1 MKAQQLKNAILQ
13 LAIQGKLV
21 PQDPT
26 DEPASVLL
34 EKIKQKKDR
43 LIAEGKIKKSKKT
56 SDKTPSTTEQDFPF
70 EIPESWVWVRL
81 EDVCQEISDI
91 DHKMPQEY
99 KGKNG
104 IPYISPKDF
113 YDKNGIDFANA
124 KKVSE
129 EDYFLLS
136 KKFAPQK
143 NDIIFPRYGTI
154 GVVRVIEENIKLLVS
169 YSCACIRVEYINM
182 QYVVAYLNSELAKL
196 EIKKYTNKT
205 TQPNVGLKSI
215 KKFII
220 PLPPLNEQ
228 KRIVAKIEE
237 LLPYIEQYAEKEEK
251 LTALHQQFPEQ
262 LKKSI
267 LQAAIQGKLTEQNP
281 NDESASALIERIKAE
296 KLRLIAEKKLKKP
309 KVVSEIILRD
319 NLPYEIIN
327 GEERC
332 IADEVPFE
340 IPENWCWVRLGEIG
354 ETNIGLT
361 YAPNDVVLEGTIV
374 LRSGNIQNG
383 KIDVSSDV
391 VRVNLNI
398 PENKKCY
405 KNDLLICARNGSKNL
420 VGKAAIVDK
429 DGYSFGAF
437 MAIFRSPF
445 YQYIYYYLSSPLFRN
460 DFDGINTTTINQ
472 ITQNNLNNRLIPL
485 PPLNEQKR
493 IVEKIE
499 KLFST
504 LQNLERN

>member
-1 MKAQQLKNAILQ
+1 MVIKT
-13 LAIQGKLV
+13 
-21 PQDPT
+21 T
-26 DEPASVLL
+26 DNL
-34 EKIKQKKDR
+34 
-43 LIAEGKIKKSKKT
+43 
-56 SDKTPSTTEQDFPF
+56 PSTELQDFPF
-70 EIPESWVWVRL
+70 EIPESWVWVTL
-81 EDVCQEISDI
+81 SNITSKITDGS
-91 DHKMPQEY
+91 HNPPP
-99 KGKNG
+99 NNLTG
-104 IPYISPKDF
+104 IPILSA
-113 YDKNGIDFANA
+113 ANIFDGEIQFLSA
-124 KKVSE
+124 SRWVSE
-129 EDYFLLS
+129 EQWEIEN
-136 KKFAPQK
+136 KRTEIQI
-143 NDIIFPRYGTI
+143 NDILLTIVGTI
-154 GVVRVIEENIKLLVS
+154 GRTAIVKSTEKFALQRSVAVLKPIKIYSGYISYVLQSSFLLDL
-169 YSCACIRVEYINM
+169 M
-182 QYVVAYLNSELAKL
+182 VANSKGTAQKGIYLNS
-196 EIKKYTNKT
+196 
-205 TQPNVGLKSI
+205 LKDLV
-215 KKFII
+215 I
-220 PLPPLNEQ
+220 PIPPLNEQ

-251 LTALHQQFPEQ
+251 LTTLHQQFPEQ

-267 LQAAIQGKLTEQNP
+267 LQAAIQGKLTKQDP
-281 NDESASALIERIKAE
+281 NDEPALVLIERIKAE
-296 KLRLIAEKKLKKP
+296 KLRLIDEKKLKKP

-332 IADEVPFE
+332 IADEIPFD
-340 IPENWCWVRLGEIG
+340 IPENWCWVRLGKIG

-361 YAPNDVVLEGTIV
+361 YTPNDVVLEGTIV

-499 KLFST
+499 TLFSA
-504 LQNLERN
+504 LKNLEYR

>member
-34 EKIKQKKDR
+34 DKIKKEKDR

-56 SDKTPSTTEQDFPF
+56 TDNLPSTELQDFPF
-70 EIPESWVWVRL
+70 EIPESWEIEKLGNIIFNLGQKTPNERFFYIDVGLINNKIHKLNSLENILEPDQAPSRARKIVQKNSILYSTVRPYLQNICIL
-81 EDVCQEISDI
+81 EQDFQYEPIASTAFVVMNVFTNFY
-91 DHKMPQEY
+91 HKY
-99 KGKNG
+99 L
-104 IPYISPKDF
+104 F
-113 YDKNGIDFANA
+113 Y
-124 KKVSE
+124 
-129 EDYFLLS
+129 YLLS
-136 KKFAPQK
+136 PVFTDFVNQEMV
-143 NDIIFPRYGTI
+143 G
-154 GVVRVIEENIKLLVS
+154 
-169 YSCACIRVEYINM
+169 
-182 QYVVAYLNSELAKL
+182 VAYPAINDDKL
-196 EIKKYTNKT
+196 YNLPIA
-205 TQPNVGLKSI
+205 I
-215 KKFII
+215 
-220 PLPPLNEQ
+220 PPLNEQ

-267 LQAAIQGKLTEQNP
+267 LQAAIQGKLTKQDP
-281 NDESASALIERIKAE
+281 NDEPALVLIERIKAE

>member
-281 NDESASALIERIKAE
+281 NDEPASALIERIKAE
-296 KLRLIAEKKLKKP
+296 KLRPIAEKKLKKP
-309 KVVSEIILRD
+309 KVISEIIMRD
-319 NLPYEIIN
+319 NLPYEIVN
-327 GEERC
+327 GKERC

-340 IPENWCWVRLGEIG
+340 IPESWVWVRLSEISKITMG
-354 ETNIGLT
+354 QSPDNKYLGK
-361 YAPNDVVLEGTIV
+361 EGIEFH
-374 LRSGNIQNG
+374 QG
-383 KIDVSSDV
+383 KSFFSEYIIESSDIYCSLPNKLATPNSILLC
-391 VRVNLNI
+391 VRAPVGIVNITNRELCIGRGLASIDPIYVNTI
-398 PENKKCY
+398 FLYYALFCY
-405 KNDLLICARNGSKNL
+405 KNYYERKSTGSTF
-420 VGKAAIVDK
+420 KAISK
-429 DGYSFGAF
+429 D
-437 MAIFRSPF
+437 I
-445 YQYIYYYLSSPLFRN
+445 I
-460 DFDGINTTTINQ
+460 DNTI
-472 ITQNNLNNRLIPL
+472 IPI
-485 PPLNEQKR
+485 PPLNEQIR

-499 KLFST
+499 TLFST
-504 LQNLERN
+504 LQNLSQK

>member
-1 MKAQQLKNAILQ
+1 MVDYLYYSLIYFTPE
-13 LAIQGKLV
+13 IQSR
-21 PQDPT
+21 
-26 DEPASVLL
+26 AS
-34 EKIKQKKDR
+34 
-43 LIAEGKIKKSKKT
+43 G
-56 SDKTPSTTEQDFPF
+56 TTFK
-70 EIPESWVWVRL
+70 
-81 EDVCQEISDI
+81 EIS
-91 DHKMPQEY
+91 
-99 KGKNG
+99 
-104 IPYISPKDF
+104 
-113 YDKNGIDFANA
+113 
-124 KKVSE
+124 
-129 EDYFLLS
+129 
-136 KKFAPQK
+136 
-143 NDIIFPRYGTI
+143 GTAF
-154 GVVRVIEENIKLLVS
+154 GN
-169 YSCACIRVEYINM
+169 
-182 QYVVAYLNSELAKL
+182 
-196 EIKKYTNKT
+196 T
-205 TQPNVGLKSI
+205 
-215 KKFII
+215 II

-267 LQAAIQGKLTEQNP
+267 LQAAIQGKLTKQDP
-281 NDESASALIERIKAE
+281 NDEPALVLIERIKAE

>member
-1 MKAQQLKNAILQ
+1 
-13 LAIQGKLV
+13 
-21 PQDPT
+21 
-26 DEPASVLL
+26 
-34 EKIKQKKDR
+34 
-43 LIAEGKIKKSKKT
+43 

-154 GVVRVIEENIKLLVS
+154 GVVRIIEENIKLLVS

-281 NDESASALIERIKAE
+281 
-296 KLRLIAEKKLKKP
+296 
-309 KVVSEIILRD
+309 
-319 NLPYEIIN
+319 
-327 GEERC
+327 
-332 IADEVPFE
+332 
-340 IPENWCWVRLGEIG
+340 
-354 ETNIGLT
+354 
-361 YAPNDVVLEGTIV
+361 
-374 LRSGNIQNG
+374 
-383 KIDVSSDV
+383 
-391 VRVNLNI
+391 
-398 PENKKCY
+398 
-405 KNDLLICARNGSKNL
+405 
-420 VGKAAIVDK
+420 
-429 DGYSFGAF
+429 
-437 MAIFRSPF
+437 
-445 YQYIYYYLSSPLFRN
+445 
-460 DFDGINTTTINQ
+460 
-472 ITQNNLNNRLIPL
+472 
-485 PPLNEQKR
+485 
-493 IVEKIE
+493 
-499 KLFST
+499 
-504 LQNLERN
+504 

>member
-26 DEPASVLL
+26 DEPASVFL

-81 EDVCQEISDI
+81 EDIFHLQAGRFISASEIYG
-91 DHKMPQEY
+91 EY
-99 KGKNG
+99 KESLYPCYGGNGLRGFVKTYNREGKFPIIGRQGALCGNINFAEG
-104 IPYISPKDF
+104 KF
-113 YDKNGIDFANA
+113 YSTEHAVVVETFSNTDTLWAN
-124 KKVSE
+124 
-129 EDYFLLS
+129 YFLIQLNLNQYATATAQPGLAVN
-136 KKFAPQK
+136 KI
-143 NDIIFPRYGTI
+143 ND
-154 GVVRVIEENIKLLVS
+154 VL
-169 YSCACIRVEYINM
+169 
-182 QYVVAYLNSELAKL
+182 
-196 EIKKYTNKT
+196 
-205 TQPNVGLKSI
+205 
-215 KKFII
+215 I

-281 NDESASALIERIKAE
+281 NDEPASALIERIKAE

-309 KVVSEIILRD
+309 KVISEIIMRD
-319 NLPYEIIN
+319 NLPYEIVN
-327 GEERC
+327 GKERC

-340 IPENWCWVRLGEIG
+340 IPESWVWVRLSEISKITMG
-354 ETNIGLT
+354 QSPDNKYLGK
-361 YAPNDVVLEGTIV
+361 EGIEFH
-374 LRSGNIQNG
+374 QG
-383 KIDVSSDV
+383 KSFFSEYIIESSDIYCSLPNKLATPNSILLC
-391 VRVNLNI
+391 VRAPVGIVNITNRELCIGRGLASIESIYVNTI
-398 PENKKCY
+398 FLYYALFCY
-405 KNDLLICARNGSKNL
+405 KNYYERKSTGSTF
-420 VGKAAIVDK
+420 KAISK
-429 DGYSFGAF
+429 D
-437 MAIFRSPF
+437 I
-445 YQYIYYYLSSPLFRN
+445 I
-460 DFDGINTTTINQ
+460 DNTI
-472 ITQNNLNNRLIPL
+472 IPI
-485 PPLNEQKR
+485 PPLNEQIR

-499 KLFST
+499 TLFST
-504 LQNLERN
+504 LQNLSQK

>member
-1 MKAQQLKNAILQ
+1 MVIKT
-13 LAIQGKLV
+13 
-21 PQDPT
+21 T
-26 DEPASVLL
+26 DNLPSVS
-34 EKIKQKKDR
+34 Q
-43 LIAEGKIKKSKKT
+43 
-56 SDKTPSTTEQDFPF
+56 QDFPF
-70 EIPESWVWVRL
+70 EIPKSWVWVRL
-81 EDVCQEISDI
+81 DFLGEIIGGGTPKTNEDDNWN
-91 DHKMPQEY
+91 
-99 KGKNG
+99 KGS
-104 IPYISPKDF
+104 IPWITPADMKYISGK
-113 YDKNGIDFANA
+113 YISKGNRNITENGLR
-124 KKVSE
+124 SSSTR
-129 EDYFLLS
+129 LLS
-136 KKFAPQK
+136 KNSIVYSSRAP
-143 NDIIFPRYGTI
+143 I
-154 GVVRVIEENIKLLVS
+154 G
-169 YSCACIRVEYINM
+169 YI
-182 QYVVAYLNSELAKL
+182 AITETELC
-196 EIKKYTNKT
+196 TN
-205 TQPNVGLKSI
+205 QGFKSI
-215 KKFII
+215 DLYNKEIVDYLYYSLIYFTPEIQSRASGTTFKEISGTAFGNTII

-267 LQAAIQGKLTEQNP
+267 LQAAIQGKLTKQDP
-281 NDESASALIERIKAE
+281 NDEPALVLIERIKAE

>member
-1 MKAQQLKNAILQ
+1 MRLDFLGEIIGGGTPKTNEDDNWNKGSIPWITPADMK
-13 LAIQGKLV
+13 
-21 PQDPT
+21 
-26 DEPASVLL
+26 
-34 EKIKQKKDR
+34 
-43 LIAEGKIKKSKKT
+43 
-56 SDKTPSTTEQDFPF
+56 
-70 EIPESWVWVRL
+70 
-81 EDVCQEISDI
+81 
-91 DHKMPQEY
+91 
-99 KGKNG
+99 
-104 IPYISPKDF
+104 YISGK
-113 YDKNGIDFANA
+113 YISKGNRNITENGLR
-124 KKVSE
+124 SSSTR
-129 EDYFLLS
+129 LLS
-136 KKFAPQK
+136 KNSIVYSSRAP
-143 NDIIFPRYGTI
+143 I
-154 GVVRVIEENIKLLVS
+154 G
-169 YSCACIRVEYINM
+169 YI
-182 QYVVAYLNSELAKL
+182 AITETELC
-196 EIKKYTNKT
+196 TN
-205 TQPNVGLKSI
+205 QGFKSI
-215 KKFII
+215 DLYNKEIVDYLYYSLIYFTPEIQSRASGTTFKEISGTAFGNTII

-267 LQAAIQGKLTEQNP
+267 LQAAIQGKLTKQDP
-281 NDESASALIERIKAE
+281 NDEPALVLIERIKAE

>member
-26 DEPASVLL
+26 DEPASVFL

-81 EDVCQEISDI
+81 EDIFHLQAGRFISASEIYG
-91 DHKMPQEY
+91 EY
-99 KGKNG
+99 KESLYPCYGGNGLRGFVKTYNREGKFPIIGRQGALCGNINFAEG
-104 IPYISPKDF
+104 KF
-113 YDKNGIDFANA
+113 YSTEHAVVVETFSNTDTLWAN
-124 KKVSE
+124 
-129 EDYFLLS
+129 YFLIQLNLNQYATATAQPGLAVN
-136 KKFAPQK
+136 KI
-143 NDIIFPRYGTI
+143 ND
-154 GVVRVIEENIKLLVS
+154 VL
-169 YSCACIRVEYINM
+169 
-182 QYVVAYLNSELAKL
+182 
-196 EIKKYTNKT
+196 
-205 TQPNVGLKSI
+205 
-215 KKFII
+215 I

-281 NDESASALIERIKAE
+281 NDEPASALIERIKAE

-309 KVVSEIILRD
+309 KVISEIIMRD
-319 NLPYEIIN
+319 NLPYEIVN
-327 GEERC
+327 GKERC

-340 IPENWCWVRLGEIG
+340 IPESWVWVRLGEIG

-361 YAPNDVVLEGTIV
+361 YNPSDVASDGTIV
-374 LRSGNIQNG
+374 LRSGNIQDG
-383 KIDVSSDV
+383 KIDVSSDIV
-391 VRVNLNI
+391 KVNLDI
-398 PENKKCY
+398 PENKRCY
-405 KNDLLICARNGSKNL
+405 KNDLLICARNGSKKL
-420 VGKAAIVDK
+420 VGKAAIIDK

-445 YQYIYYYLSSPLFRN
+445 NKYIYYYLSSPLFRN

-472 ITQNNLNNRLIPL
+472 ITQSNLNNRLIPL
-485 PPLNEQKR
+485 PSLNEQLR

-499 KLFST
+499 TLFST
-504 LQNLERN
+504 LQNLSQK

>member
-1 MKAQQLKNAILQ
+1 MVIKT
-13 LAIQGKLV
+13 
-21 PQDPT
+21 T
-26 DEPASVLL
+26 DNL
-34 EKIKQKKDR
+34 
-43 LIAEGKIKKSKKT
+43 
-56 SDKTPSTTEQDFPF
+56 PSTELQDFPF
-70 EIPESWVWVRL
+70 EIPESWEIEKLGNIIFNLGQKTPNERFFYIDVGLINNKIHKLNSLENILEPDQAPSRARKIVQKNSILYSTVRPYLQNICIL
-81 EDVCQEISDI
+81 EQDFQYEPIASTAFVVMNVFTNFY
-91 DHKMPQEY
+91 HKY
-99 KGKNG
+99 L
-104 IPYISPKDF
+104 F
-113 YDKNGIDFANA
+113 Y
-124 KKVSE
+124 
-129 EDYFLLS
+129 YLLS
-136 KKFAPQK
+136 PVFTDFVNQEMV
-143 NDIIFPRYGTI
+143 G
-154 GVVRVIEENIKLLVS
+154 
-169 YSCACIRVEYINM
+169 
-182 QYVVAYLNSELAKL
+182 VAYPAINDDKL
-196 EIKKYTNKT
+196 YNLPIA
-205 TQPNVGLKSI
+205 I
-215 KKFII
+215 
-220 PLPPLNEQ
+220 PPLNEQ

-267 LQAAIQGKLTEQNP
+267 LQAAIQGKLTKQDP
-281 NDESASALIERIKAE
+281 NDEPALVLIERIKAE

>member
-1 MKAQQLKNAILQ
+1 MVIKT
-13 LAIQGKLV
+13 
-21 PQDPT
+21 T
-26 DEPASVLL
+26 DNL
-34 EKIKQKKDR
+34 
-43 LIAEGKIKKSKKT
+43 
-56 SDKTPSTTEQDFPF
+56 PSTELQDFPF
-70 EIPESWVWVRL
+70 EIPESWEIEKLGNIIFNLGQKTPNERFFYIDVGLINNKIHKLNSLENILEPDQAPSRARKIVQKNSILYSTVRPYLQNICIL
-81 EDVCQEISDI
+81 EQDFQYEPIASTAFVVMNVFTNFY
-91 DHKMPQEY
+91 HKY
-99 KGKNG
+99 L
-104 IPYISPKDF
+104 F
-113 YDKNGIDFANA
+113 Y
-124 KKVSE
+124 
-129 EDYFLLS
+129 YLLS
-136 KKFAPQK
+136 PVFTDFVNQEMV
-143 NDIIFPRYGTI
+143 G
-154 GVVRVIEENIKLLVS
+154 
-169 YSCACIRVEYINM
+169 
-182 QYVVAYLNSELAKL
+182 VAYPAINDDKL
-196 EIKKYTNKT
+196 YNLPIA
-205 TQPNVGLKSI
+205 I
-215 KKFII
+215 
-220 PLPPLNEQ
+220 PPLNEQ

-267 LQAAIQGKLTEQNP
+267 LQAAIQGKLTKQDP
-281 NDESASALIERIKAE
+281 NDEPALVLIERIKAE

-437 MAIFRSPF
+437 MAIFRN
-445 YQYIYYYLSSPLFRN
+445 QYIYYYLSSPLFRN